1 MELML
6 FKYEEM
12 NGDGTPLFSDISSIE
27 IEGEV
32 WFVAADVCKALEL
45 DNVTKSS
52 LFIR

>member
-32 WFVAADVCKALEL
+32 WFVAADVCKG
-45 DNVTKSS
+45 
-52 LFIR
+52 